1 MLREGGRPRVTGLV
15 VRVLCMWMLEHGSQ
29 KDLGGLISFFKK
41 YLAAPDLV
49 AACGIFSCGVHA
61 LSCSMWDVDP

>member
-1 MLREGGRPRVTGLV
+1 MSNDQQESVLDWGGGVGVVKRSHMPREGGRPRVTGLV

-41 YLAAPDLV
+41 
-49 AACGIFSCGVHA
+49 IFG
-61 LSCSMWDVDP
+61 CSRS